1 MSQIYI
7 LTPTISEKRPI
18 NNRHKHITYPEANNT
33 NIKFGINKP
42 ETVKELERRYRTHF
56 KKDFKYKL
64 IIEGNENELLRF
76 ENHLKE
82 NIFSKYINNFRKETN
97 NSYTKEWMS
106 GITFEDAEKI
116 ILEEYK
122 NFSSSSKS

>member
-18 NNRHKHITYPEANNT
+18 NNRHKHITYPEANNS
-33 NIKFGINKP
+33 NVKFGINKP
-42 ETVKELERRYRTHF
+42 ETVKALETRYRTHF

-64 IIEGNENELLRF
+64 IIEGSEKELLKF
-76 ENHLKE
+76 EDHLKKYILLE
-82 NIFSKYINNFRKETN
+82 YINNFRKETN
-97 NSYTKEWMS
+97 NFYTQEWMS

-116 ILEEYK
+116 ILEEYQ
-122 NFSSSSKS
+122 NFNSSSQS